1 MTRFLLAAV
10 AAFALWAQPAI
21 AGGDCGH
28 CKDCPHHKT
37 AQADGKEGKKDEKAA
52 TVACPCAGEG
62 KECKCGANCQCAHCA
77 QHKHGEQPK
86 KS

>member
-10 AAFALWAQPAI
+10 AALALWAQPA
-21 AGGDCGH
+21 AADCAH

-37 AQADGKEGKKDEKAA
+37 AQADGKEGKKDAQGA

-77 QHKHGEQPK
+77 QHKKADAEK
-86 KS
+86 KT